1 MAQTSS
7 MISRYSVLVAGPRPG
22 IPRTS
27 PASTL
32 NTRGTSPILSWPH
45 ATNLN
50 PSDSYTIN
58 IQGSKGEAI
67 SVPPFLATVVEVNT
81 TSGKS
86 TIHNTTIARFQFSG
100 TADITLTYHTEAI
113 EKAVIRPSSYA
124 ITPQVKGNKITFR
137 LSTPKNIVVQ
147 INDNIWDTL
156 NLFADPTETDIP
168 DPNDPDVI
176 YFHAGINNGPSNLT
190 VTDDVLAVPS
200 GKTVYV
206 AGGAVLTYQVAFQN
220 VSGSTIRGRGTLFN
234 NPGGA
239 VLIESSSSI
248 TVRDLVI
255 LNPNGYAINAG
266 EADGLL
272 IHGIRAFS
280 SKGWGD
286 GIDIFCSNNV
296 LIEKVFMRNSD
307 DNIALY
313 QHRWGYY
320 GHSSNIT
327 IQDATLWADLAH
339 AIVMGTHGNTDNPET
354 LDGVTIRNIDI
365 LDHREP
371 QMGYQGAIA
380 INPGDSNLVQNV
392 YAEGIR
398 VENFREGQVVNF
410 RVSYNS
416 KYNTSPGRG
425 IRNVVI
431 KGLSYEGV
439 NANPALVLGYD
450 EDRTIENVTF
460 VDLTVNGELIYD
472 DMAKPTW
479 YYTADMV
486 PMFVNEHVSDL
497 TFVKS
502 Q

>member
-1 MAQTSS
+1 MRVESFGPLGLFVS
-7 MISRYSVLVAGPRPG
+7 LLPVLSGLASA
-22 IPRTS
+22 S

-32 NTRGTSPILSWPH
+32 DLHGTTPVRSWPL

-50 PSDSYTIN
+50 ASDSYTIN
-58 IQGSKGEAI
+58 VQGSKGKSV
-67 SVPPFLATVVEVNT
+67 SVPPFLATVAEVNT

-86 TIHNTTIARFQFSG
+86 TIYNTTIGRFEFSG

-113 EKAVIRPSSYA
+113 KKVVIRPNSYA
-124 ITPQVKGNKITFR
+124 IIPKVNGNRITFR
-137 LSTPKNIVVQ
+137 LGTPKNIVVQ

-168 DPNDPDVI
+168 DPRDPDVI
-176 YFHAGINNGPSNLT
+176 YFDAGINNGPSNLT
-190 VTDDVLAVPS
+190 ITNDILTVPS

-220 VSGSTIRGRGTLFN
+220 VSSSSVRGRGTLYN

-255 LNPNGYAINAG
+255 INPNGYAVNAG

-272 IHGIRAFS
+272 IQGIRSFS

-296 LIEKVFMRNSD
+296 LIENIFMRNSD

-313 QHRWGYY
+313 QHRWEYY
-320 GHSSNIT
+320 GDSSNIT

-339 AIVMGTHGNTDNPET
+339 TIVMGTHGNTDNPET

-371 QMGYQGAIA
+371 QMWYQGAIS
-380 INPGDSNLVQNV
+380 INPGDSNLIQNV
-392 YAEGIR
+392 YMEGIR
-398 VENFREGQVVNF
+398 VENFREGQVVSF
-410 RVSYNS
+410 RVAYNS

-431 KGLSYEGV
+431 KDLSYEGV

-460 VDLTVNGELIYD
+460 VDLTVNGELIHD
-472 DMAKPTW
+472 DMAKPSW

-486 PMFVNEHVSDL
+486 PMFVNEHVHNL
-497 TFVKS
+497 TFIKN
-502 Q
+502 

>member
-1 MAQTSS
+1 MSAE
-7 MISRYSVLVAGPRPG
+7 VGVGG
-22 IPRTS
+22 D
-27 PASTL
+27 
-32 NTRGTSPILSWPH
+32 G
-45 ATNLN
+45 
-50 PSDSYTIN
+50 DSYSIN
-58 IQGSKGEAI
+58 VQGSDGKSV
-67 SVPPFLATVVEVNT
+67 SVPPFFATVAEVNT
-81 TSGKS
+81 TSGNS
-86 TIHNTTIARFQFSG
+86 IIYNTTIGRFEFSG
-100 TADITLTYHTEAI
+100 TADIAVTYHTEAI
-113 EKAVIRPSSYA
+113 KKVVIRPNSYA
-124 ITPQVKGNKITFR
+124 ITPKVKGNTITFR

-156 NLFADPTETDIP
+156 NLFADPTETNIP
-168 DPNDPDVI
+168 DPNDPGVI
-176 YFHAGINNGPSNLT
+176 YFHAGINNSSSNLT
-190 VTDDVLAVPS
+190 ITDGVLAVPS

-220 VSGSTIRGRGTLFN
+220 VSRSSIRGRGTLYN

-248 TVRDLVI
+248 TVQDLVI
-255 LNPNGYAINAG
+255 INPNGYAVNVG

-272 IHGIRAFS
+272 IQGIRSFS

-296 LIEKVFMRNSD
+296 LIENIFMRNSD

-313 QHRWGYY
+313 QHRWDYY
-320 GHSSNIT
+320 GDSSNIT

-339 AIVMGTHGNTDNPET
+339 PIVMGTHGNTDNPET

-371 QMGYQGAIA
+371 QMWYQGAIA
-380 INPGDSNLVQNV
+380 VNPGDGNLIQNI

-410 RVSYNS
+410 RVEYNT

-431 KGLSYEGV
+431 KDLSYEGV

-460 VDLTVNGELIYD
+460 VDLTMNGKLIYD
-472 DMAKPTW
+472 EMAKPAW

-486 PMFVNEHVSDL
+486 PMFVNEHVSNL
-497 TFVKS
+497 TFTKS
-502 Q
+502 